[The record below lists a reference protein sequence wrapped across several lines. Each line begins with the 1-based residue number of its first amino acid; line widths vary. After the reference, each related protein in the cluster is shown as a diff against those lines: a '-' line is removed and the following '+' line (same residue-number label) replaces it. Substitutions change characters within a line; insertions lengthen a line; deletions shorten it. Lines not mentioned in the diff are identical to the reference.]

1 MKKRLITRRDFFR
14 ATAGMAIAAALG
26 PESANLAEARAKESQ
41 ARVVL
46 IRDPQVFDRD
56 GKIRGVVLQ
65 KMLDEGLKAL
75 TEEADSLRAWK
86 KRFRK
91 EDIVGIKSN
100 AWGKMPTP
108 EPLESA
114 IRQRLLDVG
123 IEEKN
128 ISIDDRGV
136 LENPVFLRATALVNV
151 RPLRTHFWSGIGG
164 CLKNYIMFVP
174 NPSAYHGEACADLG
188 KIWTDPRVRGKTR
201 LNLLSVLTP
210 QFYGRGP
217 HFFDRRYVWPYG
229 GILLG
234 IDPVALDA
242 VGARLLQLKRIA
254 HFGEDRALDV
264 QPTHISVA
272 EKKYQLGVSDLD
284 RIQIVRLGSMEDAL
298 I

>member
-26 PESANLAEARAKESQ
+26 PESANLAEARGKESQ

>member
-1 MKKRLITRRDFFR
+1 
-14 ATAGMAIAAALG
+14 
-26 PESANLAEARAKESQ
+26 
-41 ARVVL
+41 
-46 IRDPQVFDRD
+46 
-56 GKIRGVVLQ
+56 
-65 KMLDEGLKAL
+65 
-75 TEEADSLRAWK
+75 
-86 KRFRK
+86 
-91 EDIVGIKSN
+91 
-100 AWGKMPTP
+100 MPTP

-136 LENPVFLRATALVNV
+136 LDNPVFLRATALVNV

-164 CLKNYIMFVP
+164 CIKNYIIFVP
-174 NPSAYHGEACADLG
+174 NPSAYHAEACADLG
-188 KIWTDPRVRGKTR
+188 KIWTDPRIRGKTR
-201 LNLLSVLTP
+201 LNILSALTP

-217 HFFDRRYVWPYG
+217 HFFDRRYVWPYA

-234 IDPVALDA
+234 MDPVALDA
-242 VGARLLQLKRIA
+242 VGARLLQLKRIS

-272 EKKYQLGVSDLD
+272 EKKYRLGVSDLN
-284 RIQIVRLGSMEDAL
+284 RIQIIRLGSMEDAL

>member
-136 LENPVFLRATALVNV
+136 LENPVFFTGDGFGQCPSAPDAFLVGDRRVPQELHHVCAQPFGLSWRGLCRFGEDLDRSPGPGKNPSQSPQRPHPAILRPGPAFFRSAVCLAV
-151 RPLRTHFWSGIGG
+151 RRNSPGNRPRGVGCRRGAIASAEADRPFWRRSGIGCSTHPYLRG
-164 CLKNYIMFVP
+164 R
-174 NPSAYHGEACADLG
+174 E
-188 KIWTDPRVRGKTR
+188 KISTRG
-201 LNLLSVLTP
+201 
-210 QFYGRGP
+210 Q
-217 HFFDRRYVWPYG
+217 
-229 GILLG
+229 
-234 IDPVALDA
+234 
-242 VGARLLQLKRIA
+242 
-254 HFGEDRALDV
+254 
-264 QPTHISVA
+264 
-272 EKKYQLGVSDLD
+272 
-284 RIQIVRLGSMEDAL
+284 
-298 I
+298 